1 MGSLLLA
8 GICTVLYSAAN
19 REGGEDLGNHRPVGL
34 TWKSCGD
41 CPEGYGKALK
51 EQSCYQA

>member
-8 GICTVLYSAAN
+8 EICTVLYSAAN
-19 REGGEDLGNHRPVGL
+19 RAGGEDLGNHRPVGL